1 MPITL
6 AQYGIDHLPPE
17 ERLELVGL
25 LWDSLNGE
33 KLPPIPSWHQH
44 EVERRIVQ
52 ADARPGAGI
61 PLEEAVDKVLG
72 KP

>member
-1 MPITL
+1 MP
-6 AQYGIDHLPPE
+6 AED
-17 ERLELVGL
+17 RLELVGL

-33 KLPPIPSWHQH
+33 NLPPIPRWHQD

-61 PLEEAVDKVLG
+61 ALEEAVDKVLG
-72 KP
+72 KQ

>member
-25 LWDSLNGE
+25 LWDSLNDE
-33 KLPPIPSWHQH
+33 KLPPIPRWHQD

-52 ADARPGAGI
+52 ADARPGVGI
-61 PLEEAVDKVLG
+61 PLEEAVDKMLG